1 MIHLAR
7 PYLLWLFL
15 LFVPLIAWYVYHYR
29 NSEPT
34 MRVSSTRS
42 MAKLPTSWKV
52 WFKHLMFAVQLA
64 ALGCLI
70 VILCR
75 PQSHDS
81 WATSDVE
88 GTDIMVA
95 LDVSTSMLAKD
106 FTPNR
111 LEAAKDVAT
120 RFVTGRDHDNI
131 GLVLFA
137 GESFMQVPMTMD
149 NATLVNAIQGV
160 NVSLG
165 YIEDG
170 TAIGDGIATAINR
183 IKDGKAVSK
192 SIILLTDGSNNT
204 GVVAPLT
211 AAEIAKR
218 FDIKI
223 YTIGVGSNGSAPY
236 PVAIDYAGNIQYQ
249 TMPVVIDEATLQQ
262 IANTTGG
269 KYFRA
274 TSKGT
279 LASIFKEIDTLEK
292 THMDVQRFSH
302 TEDHYH
308 PWAIALLVLL
318 LLWMV
323 GEYTMLRHIP

>member
-137 GESFMQVPMTMD
+137 GESFTQVPMTMD

-262 IANTTGG
+262 IANATGG

-308 PWAIALLVLL
+308 PWAIALLVLRL
-318 LLWMV
+318 VWMV
-323 GEYTMLRHIP
+323 GEYTVLRHIP

>member
-137 GESFMQVPMTMD
+137 GESFTQVPMTMD
-149 NATLVNAIQGV
+149 NATLVNAIGMTEIGA
-160 NVSLG
+160 L
-165 YIEDG
+165 EDG

-183 IKDGKAVSK
+183 IRDGKAKSK

-204 GVVAPLT
+204 GVVAPNT
-211 AAEIAKR
+211 AADIARKYG
-218 FDIKI
+218 IKI
-223 YTIGVGSNGSAPY
+223 YTIGVGSNGTAEY

-249 TMPVVIDEATLQQ
+249 RMPVVIDEATLKN
-262 IANTTGG
+262 IASRTGG

-274 TSKGT
+274 TSGSV
-279 LASIFKEIDTLEK
+279 LRSIFKEIDQLEK
-292 THMDVQRFSH
+292 THMDVQRFTH
-302 TEDHYH
+302 TEDHYE
-308 PWAIALLVLL
+308 PWALL
-318 LLWMV
+318 LL
-323 GEYTMLRHIP
+323 GLLLLSLLLDYTLLRHIP